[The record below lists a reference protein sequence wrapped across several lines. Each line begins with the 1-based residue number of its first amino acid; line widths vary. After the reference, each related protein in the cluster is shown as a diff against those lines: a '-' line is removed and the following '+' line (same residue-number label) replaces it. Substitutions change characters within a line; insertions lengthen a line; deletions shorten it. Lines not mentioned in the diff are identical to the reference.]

1 MSTDIITN
9 AQMDKL
15 REKEVAQV
23 WQVMDDIKAKN
34 WETNFEWMGV
44 LSVAPA
50 CIQLLAMCA
59 AVAARPEASG
69 LELYHNPDFQYLRKN
84 DSLQGALVQVG
95 NVGRTAF
102 GNAFEHMEN
111 IHQKSSAVEDSVY
124 AIFEALSNQNTNVGV
139 ELRTLTK
146 LSENCLKSAEGMLKD
161 FVNWEG
167 IVKDLHQACEDRDQ
181 GATRA
186 ILENEKEAIMNKA
199 RREHYER
206 EEARMKLELESKK
219 EEVAELKESLD
230 RELRDF
236 PRGMELAKMDIF
248 KSLADSVTGLFT
260 ALGNIGSAVAMVK
273 SGGAFANAANGIL
286 DSANPLKQNT
296 AGKGSK
302 NTDDKDD
309 TDDED
314 DTKAKSSVG
323 DDKAHLQ
330 AGLIRKALEQLEG
343 LLKGDD
349 KDGIQWNLVTGVGD
363 SEKAAA
369 RDGRQWDLVI
379 VNKMLN
385 MNSEILK
392 KSSDKKNSKT
402 GKKLLSA
409 IDTVDPV
416 LDDLEKL
423 AKTAKTV
430 GKDWEQP
437 TEKQIKKWLDV
448 VEEGLATVQE
458 IEVARKGSKQVSRPA
473 MSPVNLALAS
483 PPAVAGQSVSQ
494 HVVSAHRFLV
504 ETARE
509 GHTTAKIALDQM
521 KKDLVELQSNV
532 SEITAKGQ
540 NLAGA
545 KLTLKDIKEVL
556 NDCIDYV
563 ITLKDHIT
571 RMLIFFRT
579 FKTRVDTVMMS
590 QIEPFTGRVENIIN
604 NHKLMFDLILLQT
617 NAIQIWASFEQFK
630 DIAKMYKDIY
640 NPHLVDGLHLVDLMT
655 RLPKGSDFASQL
667 NKIEDWKKGIQG
679 QVDQIVEK
687 QIFEVKRKLNE
698 EEKELLESRFKF
710 PDPPKRQQLA
720 IQQGTDEARKEIN
733 SRIEDV
739 NPELKYMG
747 KTHQDQSIE
756 ELKKDIVQLKSPNE
770 YVASMRRPRRN

>member
-1 MSTDIITN
+1 MSTDIITRGE
-9 AQMDKL
+9 MDNL
-15 REKEVAQV
+15 REKEVAQP

-111 IHQKSSAVEDSVY
+111 IHQKSDAVEDLVY
-124 AIFEALSNQNTNVGV
+124 AIFETLSRHNTNVGV
-139 ELRTLTK
+139 ELKTLK
-146 LSENCLKSAEGMLKD
+146 ELSENCLKSAEGMLKD

-167 IVKDLHQACEDRDQ
+167 I
-181 GATRA
+181 
-186 ILENEKEAIMNKA
+186 KEAILNKA
-199 RREHYER
+199 RKEHYER

-230 RELRDF
+230 RELKDF

-260 ALGNIGSAVAMVK
+260 ALGNVGSAVAMVK
-273 SGGAFANAANGIL
+273 SGAVFANAANGIL
-286 DSANPLKQNT
+286 DAANSLSQNT

-302 NTDDKDD
+302 DTDDKDD
-309 TDDED
+309 KE
-314 DTKAKSSVG
+314 DTKAKSSLG
-323 DDKAHLQ
+323 DEKAHLQ

-363 SEKAAA
+363 SEKATA

-402 GKKLLSA
+402 GKKLLRA

-423 AKTAKTV
+423 ARSAKTV

-437 TEKQIKKWLDV
+437 TEKQIKKWLDI
-448 VEEGLATVQE
+448 VEEGLAAVQK
-458 IEVARKGSKQVSRPA
+458 IEVARKGSKQASRPA

-521 KKDLVELQSNV
+521 KRELAELQSNV
-532 SEITAKGQ
+532 SEITSKGQ
-540 NLAGA
+540 NLAGT

-590 QIEPFTGRVENIIN
+590 QISPFTGRVEHIID
-604 NHKLMFDLILLQT
+604 NHNLMFDLILLQT

-640 NPHLVDGLHLVDLMT
+640 TPHLIDGLHIVDLMT
-655 RLPKGSDFASQL
+655 RLPNGSDFASQL
-667 NKIEDWKKGIQG
+667 GKIEDWKKGVQG

-687 QIFEVKRKLNE
+687 QITDVKRKLNT

-720 IQQGTDEARKEIN
+720 IQQGADEARKEID
-733 SRIEDV
+733 SRIEEV
-739 NPELKYMG
+739 NPELRYMG
-747 KTHQDQSIE
+747 KIHQDQPIE
-756 ELKKDIVQLKSPNE
+756 ELKKDIVRLKSPSE
-770 YVASMRRPRRN
+770 YVASMRRPKRD

>member
-1 MSTDIITN
+1 MSTDIITRGE
-9 AQMDKL
+9 MDKL
-15 REKEVAQV
+15 REKEVAQP
-23 WQVMDDIKAKN
+23 WQVMDGYEFVIPEN

-69 LELYHNPDFQYLRKN
+69 LELYHNPDFQN

-111 IHQKSSAVEDSVY
+111 IHQKSDAVEDLT
-124 AIFEALSNQNTNVGV
+124 LSRQNTNVGV
-139 ELRTLTK
+139 ELKTLK
-146 LSENCLKSAEGMLKD
+146 ELSENCLKSAEGMLKD

-186 ILENEKEAIMNKA
+186 ILENEKEAILNKA
-199 RREHYER
+199 RKEHYER

-230 RELRDF
+230 RELKDF
-236 PRGMELAKMDIF
+236 PRGTNICSQYELAKMDIF

-260 ALGNIGSAVAMVK
+260 ALGNVGSAVAMVK
-273 SGGAFANAANGIL
+273 SGAVFAHAANGFL
-286 DSANPLKQNT
+286 DAANSLSQIQAEK
-296 AGKGSK
+296 
-302 NTDDKDD
+302 DDK
-309 TDDED
+309 EE
-314 DTKAKSSVG
+314 TKAKSSLG
-323 DDKAHLQ
+323 DEKAHLQ
-330 AGLIRKALEQLEG
+330 AGLIRNALEQLEG

-402 GKKLLSA
+402 GKKLLRA

-423 AKTAKTV
+423 ARSAKTV

-437 TEKQIKKWLDV
+437 TEKQIKKWLDI
-448 VEEGLATVQE
+448 VEEGLAAVQK
-458 IEVARKGSKQVSRPA
+458 IEVARKGSKQASRPA

-521 KKDLVELQSNV
+521 KRDLAELQSNV
-532 SEITAKGQ
+532 SEITSKGQ
-540 NLAGA
+540 NLAGT

-590 QIEPFTGRVENIIN
+590 QISPFTGRVEHIID

-640 NPHLVDGLHLVDLMT
+640 TPHLIDGLHIVDLMT
-655 RLPKGSDFASQL
+655 RLPEGSDFASQL
-667 NKIEDWKKGIQG
+667 GKIEDWKKGVQG

-687 QIFEVKRKLNE
+687 QITDVKRKLNT

-720 IQQGTDEARKEIN
+720 IQQGADEARKEID
-733 SRIEDV
+733 SRIEEV
-739 NPELKYMG
+739 NPELRYMG
-747 KTHQDQSIE
+747 KIHQDQPIE
-756 ELKKDIVQLKSPNE
+756 ELKKDIVRLKSPSE
-770 YVASMRRPRRN
+770 YVASMRRPKRD

>member
-15 REKEVAQV
+15 REKEVAEV

-69 LELYHNPDFQYLRKN
+69 LELYHNPDFKYLKKN

-102 GNAFEHMEN
+102 GNAFGHMEN
-111 IHQKSSAVEDSVY
+111 IYQKSNAVEDLVY
-124 AIFEALSNQNTNVGV
+124 IIFNSLKDKNTNVGV
-139 ELRTLTK
+139 ELKTLTR
-146 LSENCLKSAEGMLKD
+146 LSEACLKSAVGMLED

-167 IVKDLHQACEDRDQ
+167 VVKDLHQACEDRDQ

-186 ILENEKEAIMNKA
+186 VMENEKEAILNKA
-199 RREHYER
+199 RKEHYER
-206 EEARMKLELESKK
+206 EETRMKLELDSKK

-260 ALGNIGSAVAMVK
+260 ALGNVGSAVAMVK
-273 SGGAFANAANGIL
+273 SGAAFAGAANGIL
-286 DSANPLKQNT
+286 GAANPLAQNGT
-296 AGKGSK
+296 GTGSK
-302 NTDDKDD
+302 DTDDKDD
-309 TDDED
+309 KDD
-314 DTKAKSSVG
+314 AKVKSTVG
-323 DDKAHLQ
+323 DEKAYLV
-330 AGLIRKALEQLEG
+330 AGLIRKALEQFEG

-349 KDGIQWNLVTGVGD
+349 KDGIQWNKITGVGD
-363 SEKAAA
+363 SEKTAAG
-369 RDGRQWDLVI
+369 DGRQWNLVM
-379 VNKMLN
+379 VNNMLD
-385 MNSEILK
+385 MNSKMLK
-392 KSSDKKNSKT
+392 KSSEKKNSKT
-402 GKKLLSA
+402 GKKLLKA

-416 LDDLEKL
+416 LEDLEKV
-423 AKTAKTV
+423 AKSAKTV

-437 TEKQIKKWLDV
+437 TEKEIKKWLDK
-448 VEEGLATVQE
+448 VEEGLAAVQK
-458 IEVARKGSKQVSRPA
+458 IEAARKGSKQASRPA
-473 MSPVNLALAS
+473 VSPVSLALAS

-509 GHTTAKIALDQM
+509 GHTTAKLALDQM

-590 QIEPFTGRVENIIN
+590 QIEPFTGRITNIIDD
-604 NHKLMFDLILLQT
+604 HRLMFDLILLQT

-640 NPHLVDGLHLVDLMT
+640 DPHLVDGLKLVDLMT
-655 RLPKGSDFASQL
+655 RLPGGSNFANQL
-667 NKIEDWKKGIQG
+667 DKIETWKKRVQG
-679 QVDQIVEK
+679 QVDQIVEN
-687 QIFEVKRKLNE
+687 QITEVKRKLNE
-698 EEKELLESRFKF
+698 EEKELLESKFKF

-720 IQQGTDEARKEIN
+720 IQQGFEEARKEIN
-733 SRIEDV
+733 SRIEEV
-739 NPELKYMG
+739 NPELRSMG
-747 KTHQDQSIE
+747 KIHREQPME
-756 ELKKDIVQLKSPNE
+756 ELKKDLVQLKSP
-770 YVASMRRPRRN
+770 VARRPQRN

>member
-1 MSTDIITN
+1 MSTDIITRGE
-9 AQMDKL
+9 MDKL
-15 REKEVAQV
+15 REKEVAQP

-69 LELYHNPDFQYLRKN
+69 LELYHNPDFRYLRKN

-95 NVGRTAF
+95 N
-102 GNAFEHMEN
+102 
-111 IHQKSSAVEDSVY
+111 KSDAVEDLVY
-124 AIFEALSNQNTNVGV
+124 AIFETLSRHNTNVGV
-139 ELRTLTK
+139 ELKTLK
-146 LSENCLKSAEGMLKD
+146 ELSENCLKSAEGMLKD

-167 IVKDLHQACEDRDQ
+167 IVKDLHQAYEDRDQ

-186 ILENEKEAIMNKA
+186 ILENEKEAILNKA
-199 RREHYER
+199 RKEHYER
-206 EEARMKLELESKK
+206 EEARMKLEMESKK

-230 RELRDF
+230 RELKDF

-260 ALGNIGSAVAMVK
+260 ALGNVGSAVAMVK
-273 SGGAFANAANGIL
+273 SGAVFANAANGIL
-286 DSANPLKQNT
+286 DAANSLSQNT

-302 NTDDKDD
+302 DTDDKDD
-309 TDDED
+309 KE
-314 DTKAKSSVG
+314 DTKAKSSLG
-323 DDKAHLQ
+323 DEKAHLQ

-363 SEKAAA
+363 SEKATA

-402 GKKLLSA
+402 GKKLLRA

-423 AKTAKTV
+423 ARSAKTV

-437 TEKQIKKWLDV
+437 TEKQIKKWLDI
-448 VEEGLATVQE
+448 VEEGLAAVQK
-458 IEVARKGSKQVSRPA
+458 IEVARKGSKQASRPA
-473 MSPVNLALAS
+473 VSPVNLALAS
-483 PPAVAGQSVSQ
+483 PPAVAGQS
-494 HVVSAHRFLV
+494 
-504 ETARE
+504 RE
-509 GHTTAKIALDQM
+509 LA
-521 KKDLVELQSNV
+521 ELQSNV
-532 SEITAKGQ
+532 SEITSKGQ
-540 NLAGA
+540 NLAGT

-590 QIEPFTGRVENIIN
+590 QISPFTGRVEHIID
-604 NHKLMFDLILLQT
+604 NHNLMFDLILLQT
-617 NAIQIWASFEQFK
+617 NSIQIWASFEQFK

-640 NPHLVDGLHLVDLMT
+640 TPHLIDGLHIVDLMT

-667 NKIEDWKKGIQG
+667 GKIEDWKKGVQG

-687 QIFEVKRKLNE
+687 QITDVKRKLNT

-720 IQQGTDEARKEIN
+720 IQQGADEARKEID
-733 SRIEDV
+733 SRIEEV
-739 NPELKYMG
+739 NPELRYMG
-747 KTHQDQSIE
+747 KIHQDQPIE
-756 ELKKDIVQLKSPNE
+756 ELKKDVVRLKSPSE
-770 YVASMRRPRRN
+770 YVASMRRPKRD